1 MAVYHPQMELYAW
14 LVHQR
19 YPEQPEVPVNLFFTA
34 QNRCKTLR
42 FSRAELQEIA
52 PRWQETIANLQRGTY
67 EKNLSHCQFCPYAD
81 ADKRCLVS
89 PEDDIR

>member
-19 YPEQPEVPVNLFFTA
+19 YPEQPEVAVNLFFTA
-34 QNRCKTLR
+34 ENRCETLR

-52 PRWQETIANLQRGTY
+52 PRWQETIANLQRGSY
-67 EKNLSHCQFCPYAD
+67 EKNLSHCQFCPYAN
-81 ADKRCLVS
+81 AGRCLVS